1 MASFTETDISATAV
15 AVAHFRALESSRD
28 DALFCDEFAS
38 LFVDASGLPVS
49 GIGLS
54 EVTSNRVYL
63 SVAVRTHWLDAGVVD
78 AASAGC
84 RQVVL
89 LGAGLDA
96 RAVRLDVPAQTR
108 FFEIDLPNV
117 LAFKRSVLAANRAE
131 PRCEYIDVAAD
142 LTAGDWPTRLIDA
155 GFDPAQPTV
164 WVAEGILIYFDSS
177 TNDRILDAV
186 SEVSAAGSR
195 LLCGHFGAGSLT
207 EAQTR
212 EMTRRTSS
220 AGYGFQSWVADP
232 KAWLAEWGWD
242 VTATTIKA
250 HGATLGRDLPYE
262 ETPGREIAWLVAA
275 ARRSECA

>member
-28 DALFCDEFAS
+28 DALFHDEFAA

-49 GIGLS
+49 DIGLS
-54 EVTSNRVYL
+54 DVTSNRVYL

-78 AASAGC
+78 AVAAGC

-96 RAVRLDVPAQTR
+96 RAARLGVRAR

-117 LAFKRSVLAANRAE
+117 LAFKRSVMDERGG
-131 PRCEYIDVAAD
+131 EYVDVAAD
-142 LTAGDWPTRLIDA
+142 LTAADWPARLIEA
-155 GFDPAQPTV
+155 GFDPSQPTV
-164 WVAEGILIYFDSS
+164 WIAEGILIYFDSA
-177 TNDRILDAV
+177 TNDRIITAV
-186 SEVSAAGSR
+186 SELSAAGSR

-207 EAQTR
+207 EAQTK
-212 EMTRRTSS
+212 EMTQRTSS
-220 AGYGFQSWVADP
+220 AGYGFRSWITDP
-232 KAWLAEWGWD
+232 KTWLAERDWD

-250 HGATLGRDLPYE
+250 HGATLGRELPYE

-275 ARRSECA
+275 ERRSECA